1 MRPAS
6 PPNPSLIFETLN
18 AYQRTAILRASI
30 ELDLFTAIAEGAS
43 DIERAAARCSASP
56 RGIRILCDCLVTL
69 GFLHKENGAYRLTEE
84 SALFLDRRSPAYL
97 GSVTAFLGSP
107 DATEPFHRLA
117 RIVRIDGSRETG
129 ATLAPDHP
137 AWALF
142 ARSMAPMM
150 AAPARMLA
158 NLAAQTPPA
167 PGRILDIACG
177 HGLFGIEA
185 AKMFPHATIVAV
197 DWAPVLEV
205 ARENAARAGLDGR
218 FHTISGSALEV
229 DLEGGYDLILIANF
243 LQLLGPAA
251 CESLLRRI
259 HAALNP
265 GGRALTFG
273 FIPDEDR
280 VGPPAQALFAATM
293 LAMTPE
299 GDAYPF
305 SAYEA
310 MFSRAGFARSE
321 LVTLASGQRAVVS
334 HRSGPLE

>member
-18 AYQRTAILRASI
+18 AYQRTAVLRAAI
-30 ELDLFTAIAEGAS
+30 ELDLFTAIGEGAS
-43 DIERAAARCSASP
+43 VIDRAAARCGASL

-69 GFLHKENGAYRLTEE
+69 GFLEKENGEYRLTEE
-84 SALFLDRRSPAYL
+84 SALFLDRRSPSYL

-117 RIVRIDGSRETG
+117 SIVRVDGFRETG

-158 NLAAQTPPA
+158 KLAAGFQPA
-167 PGRILDIACG
+167 PRRILDIACG

-185 AKMFPHATIVAV
+185 AKMFPGSTVVAV
-197 DWAPVLEV
+197 DWIHVLEV
-205 ARENAARAGLDGR
+205 ARENATRAGLDGR
-218 FHTISGSALEV
+218 FHTISGSALEA
-229 DLEGGYDLILIANF
+229 DLEGGYDLVIIANF
-243 LQLLGPAA
+243 LQLLGPAT
-251 CESLLRRI
+251 CESLLRRV
-259 HAALNP
+259 HAAMNP
-265 GGRALTFG
+265 GGRVLTFG

-299 GDAYPF
+299 GDAYTF

-310 MFSRAGFARSE
+310 MFSRTRFPRSE
-321 LVTLASGQRAVVS
+321 LATLPSGQRVIVS